1 MIKAGKKTIEW
12 EEAKKQLKVAFE
24 NAGITSCEVGKVLM
38 NDARYWQQA
47 EKSRHNFFL
56 TWAHGKKRRN
66 LQGNELIT
74 LVALC
79 CVDCHN
85 FIERLPEAEMQA
97 IIEEC
102 IRIR

>member
-1 MIKAGKKTIEW
+1 MIKAGKKTLEW
-12 EEAKKQLKVAFE
+12 EAVKKQLKIAFE
-24 NAGITSCEVGKVLM
+24 NAGITTCEVGPVLM
-38 NDARYWQQA
+38 NDARYWMQA

-56 TWAHGKKRRN
+56 TWAHGKKRRH
-66 LQGNELIT
+66 LEENELVT

-85 FIERLPEAEMQA
+85 FIEQLPEAEMQA